1 MKTRLLFLCTI
12 LLITVSCSSDPSPS
26 PKENED
32 TQITFEDLQV
42 SIRNILDNETVL
54 NDVKGISVSVHIP
67 GESVWN
73 GVAGNAIPGTPITV
87 NTKFAIASIT
97 KTAIAAVMLQ
107 LVEEEKLSLD
117 DPLSNWLPSIE
128 NIDPDITVRQL
139 LRHQSGIFDY
149 LANPNTPTSS
159 EFGDTDGWTPL
170 EILETFVDAPVFSAG
185 QNFGYSNTNYIVLGI
200 IIESIEGK
208 TIGQVLRDRL
218 WNPLGLQSFY
228 FLGEE
233 EAPEP
238 LADGW
243 SDMDGDGVKDNIDFL
258 LINQEAQSLRWAA
271 GALVATP
278 NEIAI
283 WAKKLYTTNEVLTST
298 SQTEMTS
305 FVSFTDG
312 VWTGYG
318 LGVQRFSFQG
328 RTQWGHLGGVRGY
341 RALFVYDV
349 ESGAI
354 ISLCTNVS
362 AVDIYAI
369 MEDVMAEFVAYS
381 GT

>member
-1 MKTRLLFLCTI
+1 MTIRLLFLCTI
-12 LLITVSCSSDPSPS
+12 LLITVSCSSDSSPTQ
-26 PKENED
+26 KENEEP
-32 TQITFEDLQV
+32 TITFEDLQV
-42 SIRNILDNETVL
+42 SIQNILDNETVL

-67 GESVWN
+67 GEAVWN
-73 GVAGNAIPGTPITV
+73 GVAGNAVPGVPITA

-97 KTAIAAVMLQ
+97 KTAVAAVVLQ
-107 LVEEEKLSLD
+107 LVEEGELSLD
-117 DPLSNWLPSIE
+117 DPLSNWLPTIG

-159 EFGDTDGWTPL
+159 EFGDTAGWTPL
-170 EILETFVDAPVFSAG
+170 EILETFVDAPVFPAG
-185 QNFGYSNTNYIVLGI
+185 QDFEYSNTNYIILGI
-200 IIESIEGK
+200 IVGVIEGK
-208 TIGQVLRDRL
+208 SIGQVLRERL
-218 WNPLGLQSFY
+218 WTPLGLQSFY

-233 EAPEP
+233 VAPEP

-243 SDMDGDGVKDNIDFL
+243 SDMDGDGIKDNINFL
-258 LINQEAQSLRWAA
+258 LQNQEAQSLRWAA
-271 GALVATP
+271 GALVASP

-283 WAKKLYTTNEVLTST
+283 WAQKLYTTNEVLNNT

-341 RALFVYDV
+341 RALFVYDL

-362 AVDIYAI
+362 AVDIYAL
-369 MEDVMAEFVAYS
+369 MEDVMAEMVAYVDS
-381 GT
+381 